1 MRKLVF
7 TVTLTAALVLG
18 MAGLTACG
26 KRPKYN
32 TPSEIPPDAAVFELY
47 RVGYDFWGGGHYVE
61 VVAGEMEA
69 EGFVSRSGELTF
81 RLDKNEFTASF
92 WEPHGTGL
100 TEKTV
105 YWGGKE
111 FYENYY
117 RETLSL
123 VEEFYPVPSYY
134 KFGEDDKLIYL
145 DEVRS
150 EIDSPALDDE

>member
-1 MRKLVF
+1 MKKMLF
-7 TVTLTAALVLG
+7 TMTLTAALLLG
-18 MAGLTACG
+18 MAGLTGCG

-32 TPSEIPPDAAVFELY
+32 TQNEIPTDASVFELY
-47 RVGYDFWGGGHYVE
+47 RVGYDFWGGNHYVE
-61 VVAGEMEA
+61 VLAGEMEA
-69 EGFVSRSGELTF
+69 DGFKPLGGELAF
-81 RLDKNEFTASF
+81 RLDKNEFSASF

-111 FYENYY
+111 FYEDYY

-123 VEEFYPVPSYY
+123 VDEFYPVPSYY
-134 KFGEDDKLIYL
+134 EFGEDDKLIYL

-150 EIDSPALDDE
+150 EIDSPALDE